1 MKDAFPLRGWRNRLW
16 FRLPAGAAVGL
27 GLAACG
33 SAANM
38 PEPETDRDL
47 LSREVAIVLSHSQQ
61 VDQDLVSSIRRLGA
75 PLGASPV
82 VDPEALPGLE
92 PPSLEGCV
100 LALSGADLDL
110 DGYPGERETLA
121 IDCELPFFHLK
132 GTLVLEDKDDM
143 DAASGFISNLDF
155 TMAVAFEGETI
166 PLGAGESAMDVTAT
180 AGGAGYEL
188 AYGGKVSF
196 PAPDGS
202 GLPSLESALT
212 YTGTLGGSF
221 ESGTMA
227 IAGTYSFVSPPVD
240 HSADMGSG
248 LSSGPLTVSST
259 AIEFDRASCDS
270 TLTGGSFSVQDGRGN
285 VLRISYD
292 GCGERTAAYNGEPL
306 PAPVPEG

>member
-1 MKDAFPLRGWRNRLW
+1 MKDAFPLRGWRNRVW

-38 PEPETDRDL
+38 PEPETDRGL
-47 LSREVAIVLSHSQQ
+47 LSREVAIVLAHSQQ
-61 VDQDLVSSIRRLGA
+61 VDQELASSIQRLGT
-75 PLGASPV
+75 PFGSSPV
-82 VDPEALPGLE
+82 VDSEALPGLE
-92 PPSLEGCV
+92 PPSLEGCM
-100 LALSGADLDL
+100 LALSGADLDQ

-121 IDCELPFFHLK
+121 IDCEVPFSHLK
-132 GTLVLEDKDDM
+132 GTVVLEDKDDM

-155 TMAVAFEGETI
+155 TMALAFEGETI
-166 PLGAGESAMDVTAT
+166 PLGDVESAIDVTAT

-188 AYGGKVSF
+188 AYRSLISF
-196 PAPDGS
+196 LVPDGS
-202 GLPSLESALT
+202 GLPALESALA

-227 IAGTYSFVSPPVD
+227 IAGTYSFVFHPVD
-240 HSADMGSG
+240 RSADMGSG

-259 AIEFDRASCDS
+259 AIEFDGANCDS
-270 TLTGGSFSVQDGRGN
+270 TLTGGSFSVHDGRGN
-285 VLRISYD
+285 ALRISYD